1 MTEEIKKDKFW
12 LIAVMNGKFS
22 IVTEENGEPKKY
34 YSFRDAKLAAAEKAK
49 EHGIGVYGLVFNLE
63 HAEQSE
69 MITKT
74 VNFKSIVEVGSDD

>member
-12 LIAVMNGKFS
+12 LVAVMNGRFS
-22 IVTEENGEPKKY
+22 IVEENGEPKKY
-34 YSFRDAKLAAAEKAK
+34 YSFRDAKLSAAEKAK
-49 EHGIGVYGLVFNLE
+49 DHGIGVYGLVFNLE

-69 MITKT
+69 MITKA